1 MTTNTEVRAPAM
13 AATIR
18 DRDLKPAPG
27 WVMTMAQHACLLAA
41 LLGLWEW
48 AARSGWI
55 DVTFVGQ
62 PSGVISFLWSNL
74 IESPTLWIELG
85 WTLIGTFASF
95 LLGSIAALL
104 VGLLFVAM
112 PRLERFAEPY
122 LSAFNAMPRIALM
135 PLFILWF
142 GLGVASKIAIGFSL
156 TFFIVLSSTV
166 AGMRGISQDHQTLSL
181 TLGARPAQLFL
192 LVTLPGA
199 VPVIF
204 AGLRLGLVYAM
215 LGVVGGEI
223 IAAEHGLGQT
233 LAYLGSTFNMNG
245 VMGVLVVLSLLGMAI
260 IWLMTRLERRLLHW
274 Q

>member
-1 MTTNTEVRAPAM
+1 MSTEKTPSGRRFRRESLVR
-13 AATIR
+13 T
-18 DRDLKPAPG
+18 L
-27 WVMTMAQHACLLAA
+27 VQHACLLAVV
-41 LLGLWEW
+41 LGLWEW
-48 AARSGWI
+48 AARAGWI
-55 DVTFVGQ
+55 DATFTGQ
-62 PSGVISFLWSNL
+62 PSGIAQFLWSNL
-74 IESPTLWIELG
+74 AESPKLWIELG
-85 WTLIGTFASF
+85 WTLLGTFASF
-95 LLGSIAALL
+95 LLGGAAALL
-104 VGLLFVAM
+104 VGLLFVAV
-112 PRLERFAEPY
+112 PRLERFLDPY
-122 LSAFNAMPRIALM
+122 MAAFNAMPRIALM

-142 GLGVASKIAIGFSL
+142 GLGVASKVAIGFSL

-166 AGMRGISQDHQTLSL
+166 AGMRGISQDHLTLTR
-181 TLGARPAQLFL
+181 TLGARPAQMFA

-260 IWLMTRLERRLLHW
+260 IWMMTVFERRLLHW

>member
-1 MTTNTEVRAPAM
+1 MRTEKRACSGVRREFLFRTLP
-13 AATIR
+13 
-18 DRDLKPAPG
+18 
-27 WVMTMAQHACLLAA
+27 QHACLLAGA
-41 LLGLWEW
+41 LGLWEW
-48 AARSGWI
+48 AARAGWI
-55 DVTFVGQ
+55 DVTFTGQ
-62 PSGVISFLWSNL
+62 PTGIGQFLWSNL
-74 IESPTLWIELG
+74 IQSPNLWIELG
-85 WTLIGTFASF
+85 WTLLGTFASF
-95 LLGSIAALL
+95 LMGSVAALL
-104 VGLLFVAM
+104 VGLLFVSM
-112 PRLERFAEPY
+112 PRLERFSDPY

-166 AGMRGISQDHQTLSL
+166 AGMRGVSQDHLTLTR
-181 TLGARPAQLFL
+181 TLGAKPLQMFT

-245 VMGVLVVLSLLGMAI
+245 VMAVLVVLSLLGMAI
-260 IWLMTRLERRLLHW
+260 IWMMTAFERKLLHW